1 MQAEIISIG
10 DELLVGQTINTNAA
24 WMGEQLN
31 KDGIRVYR
39 ATSIADEHSEILKAM
54 DEASKRSQLVLI
66 TGGLGPTKD
75 DVTKH
80 ALCDYFQTELVMNEE
95 VLQRVTEMFAARNLP
110 MLEVN
115 KKQAELPASCI
126 IIPNLRGTASGMWF
140 EKDGVVFVSMPGV
153 PYEMEHLMENVL
165 LEKFRNHFHRP
176 AILHR
181 TILTIGVGESFLAK
195 QIEDWENSLAE
206 HKISLAYLPSPG
218 MVKLRMSAY
227 DVRDKD
233 AVKNIIDRKE
243 NELLSIIQDHVYGF
257 EKDTLQSVIGNLL
270 RETKAT
276 LTLAESC
283 TGGSIAQLVTAVP
296 GASEYFLG
304 SFITYAESQKTAILG
319 VPQETIEQY
328 NVVSSQVAEA
338 MATGARAKMNT
349 TWAVST
355 TGIAGPTGGT
365 EEIPVG
371 TVWIGIAGPDGVKSF
386 KFQFGKKRETN
397 ILMASNAALNL
408 LRKEIKSLK
417 N

>member
-10 DELLVGQTINTNAA
+10 DELLVGQTVNTNAT

-39 ATSIADEHSEILKAM
+39 ATSIADEHGEIIKAL
-54 DEASKRSQLVLI
+54 DEASKRSQLILI

-75 DVTKH
+75 DVTKY

-95 VLQRVTEMFAARNLP
+95 VLQRVTEMFSARNLP

-115 KKQAELPASCI
+115 LKQAELPASCNV
-126 IIPNLRGTASGMWF
+126 IPNLRGTASGMWF

-153 PYEMEHLMENVL
+153 PFEMEHLMENVL

-195 QIEDWENSLAE
+195 QIEAWENSLEE
-206 HKISLAYLPSPG
+206 HKIALAYLPSPG

-227 DVRDKD
+227 DVKDKNF
-233 AVKNIIDRKE
+233 VQQIMNRKE
-243 NELLSIIQDHVYGF
+243 AELHTLIQEHVYGF
-257 EKDTLQSVIGNLL
+257 EKDTLQSVVGNLL

-276 LTLAESC
+276 LTMAESC
-283 TGGSIAQLVTAVP
+283 TGGSIAQLITSVP
-296 GASEYFLG
+296 RASEYFPG
-304 SFITYAESQKTAILG
+304 SFVTYTEQQKTSVLG
-319 VPQETIEQY
+319 VEQDIIEKY

-338 MATGARAKMNT
+338 MATGAREKMNT
-349 TWAVST
+349 TWAIST

-365 EEIPVG
+365 SEIPVG
-371 TVWIGIAGPDGVKSF
+371 MIWIGIAGPFGVKSF
-386 KFQFGKKRETN
+386 RFQFGKKREIN
-397 ILMASNAALNL
+397 ILLASNAALNL
-408 LRKEIKSLK
+408 LRKEILS
-417 N
+417 